1 MPDVGRKN
9 TNSAGKTRNLS
20 ESHGNHPNGM
30 GMCGICT
37 EHPMGNMR
45 RVWKPDDVLD
55 MLKCVVWLSWLG
67 NWVKLEQKLGKW
79 MTDWGIRVMG
89 MGVGIDD
96 EDDRGHGDV
105 EMGQREV

>member
-9 TNSAGKTRNLS
+9 RKTTGKTQNLA
-20 ESHGNHPNGM
+20 ESHGRHPNGM
-30 GMCGICT
+30 RMCGMCT
-37 EHPMGNMR
+37 EHPMGNMG

-67 NWVKLEQKLGKW
+67 KWVELEQKLGKW